1 MAQKLKAQK
10 EAPKYTAPTQGFHS
24 TNFSVGDKVL
34 HDKFG
39 VGTINSIV
47 NIGNS
52 TLYRVEFEKY
62 GIKAVDAEF
71 NKMTLAN

>member
-10 EAPKYTAPTQGFHS
+10 EISYTPPKQGFHS
-24 TNFSVGDKVL
+24 TNFCVGDKVL

-39 VGTINSIV
+39 IGTINSIV

-52 TLYRVEFEKY
+52 ILYKVEFEKY

-71 NKMTLAN
+71 NKMTLA